1 MTEKRRT
8 AIITG
13 AAQGIGLAIARR
25 LSREGIQVVL
35 ADIKEEE
42 AKKQARLISQ
52 EGKEAMGLYGNVA
65 SLDSIEEMFSRTT
78 ERFGG
83 FDILVNNAGILF
95 STPIREITEKEWDL
109 VHAVNLKGVFFC
121 MQKAL
126 PYLGVAEDI
135 AAAVAFLAQEDT
147 DFITGEAISVNG
159 GMYCG

>member
-126 PYLGVAEDI
+126 PYLTGRGHGRIINISSVA
-135 AAAVAFLAQEDT
+135 
-147 DFITGEAISVNG
+147 G
-159 GMYCG
+159 